1 MKKSLL
7 FVVVVAVVALI
18 LYVLPTPA
26 PQPAPY
32 SNSFV
37 LGPVHIFD
45 GEQVINARYL
55 EVKNGYITQLHNQ
68 RPNSE
73 LPWINGE
80 DKWLIPGLID
90 AHVHAWGDALEQQ
103 LQRGVT
109 TVVDMFGSPEFL
121 QLRQAKRSHT
131 LYTKEADLY
140 GAGLL
145 MTAPNGHGT
154 QFGIN
159 VPAMSSPEQAS
170 ELVAQRV
177 SGGSDFIKIV
187 YTAATASYQ
196 HAPSITKAELTAAI
210 AATHAQHK
218 LAVVHVHD
226 YDSAVDA
233 VAAGADGLVHSF
245 FDQRISDQLLQ
256 AMVDNQVFVIP
267 TMVVYEGMLRGTS
280 NKQIL
285 LNNKDLHVSSAAR
298 ATINQSFNMNMPE
311 EFWHNLLWTTA
322 AMYEAGI
329 PILAG
334 SDAPNPNTAHG
345 WSLIVEM
352 ILMEEAGMPL
362 PSILSSATQ
371 NAATAFQ
378 LEKRA
383 RIAIGYKADL
393 LLLNQSPLESL
404 TTLLTP
410 AAIWKNGFAMHQ

>member
-1 MKKSLL
+1 MKKSLVL
-7 FVVVVAVVALI
+7 AAIVAMVALV
-18 LYVLPTPA
+18 LYLLPTPT
-26 PQPAPY
+26 PQPAPH

-45 GEQVINARYL
+45 GEAVIEARYV
-55 EVKNGYITQLHNQ
+55 EVENGYITQLHSQ
-68 RPNSE
+68 RPESG
-73 LPWINGE
+73 LPWVNGE
-80 DKWLIPGLID
+80 NKWLMPGLID
-90 AHVHAWGDALEQQ
+90 SHVHAWGDALEQQ

-109 TVVDMFGSPEFL
+109 TVVDMFGNPAFL
-121 QLRQAKRSHT
+121 QQRLAKRSTTH
-131 LYTKEADLY
+131 YTHEADLY

-145 MTAPNGHGT
+145 ITAPNGHGT

-267 TMVVYEGMLRGTS
+267 TLVVYEGMLRGTS

-311 EFWHNLLWTTA
+311 EFWDNLLWTTA

-352 ILMEEAGMPL
+352 LLMEEVGMP
-362 PSILSSATQ
+362 PQSILTSATL
-371 NAATAFQ
+371 NAAGAFQ
-378 LEKRA
+378 IQQRG
-383 RIAIGYKADL
+383 RIALAHKADL
-393 LLLNQSPLESL
+393 LLLNQSPLENL
-404 TTLLTP
+404 NTLLTP
-410 AAIWKNGFAMHQ
+410 AQVWKNGFAMRP